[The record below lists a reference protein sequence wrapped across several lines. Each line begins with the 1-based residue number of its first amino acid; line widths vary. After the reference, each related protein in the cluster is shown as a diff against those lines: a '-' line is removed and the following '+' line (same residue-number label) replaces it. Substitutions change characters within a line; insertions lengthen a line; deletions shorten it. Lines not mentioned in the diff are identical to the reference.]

1 MFIQSYFPKYTRERI
16 FKDFQINSEETLLYA
31 IWLDSENCGF
41 VFTEKRFYW
50 NIKTSIF
57 RGNNVTEI
65 KIPSNILRKNSHN
78 LKVKT
83 YTKNVSKAELEKLK
97 KNEQPV
103 FLVMQSPIG
112 NIRFDTGPL
121 TYEEALALRKIF
133 ITYIKTGHLPAEYA
147 KGHFAEKLKILSAA
161 CKDFI
166 SARKKVEKVE
176 EIEGKEEIQVAEQ
189 EVAISSPEAEAEE
202 KAEAEPVSQENDEVE
217 QVIEENSWKNIGFH
231 AEQLINKDSSVI
243 DVVVKMTI
251 TSQAGNQLDFI
262 SFDFDVVDKIEFTD
276 LSCAVSFYQKTYM
289 HVPYLYYL
297 KTDLPFE
304 EYLSGNVALTEGRRV
319 VLKSCNRCGRFL
331 PINIDDEMKTLSF
344 SLHCKKRAPCVHS
357 TFRAYEIQNRDELR
371 PDDLKGLKLE
381 DNKVI
386 SYYGH
391 QLECK
396 ACKKFFVNAPLNPQ
410 RNAQQFKEDG
420 LRRRAIEVLVNKL
433 LERKLLNKD
442 PEVPQD
448 KSLPYKTCE
457 KLLFQ

>member
-202 KAEAEPVSQENDEVE
+202 KAEAEPVSQENDSDLKTGEPVYQDVDPSDYTHKKTRFIRSLPE
-217 QVIEENSWKNIGFH
+217 AVLLNAADTLASLLYVTAAIFAVKPVLLAKFVSIPLNAAGIFFASLGRIFFLNDSYALKKLSELEIRNEFINILIDKKNSLFAIFLILYIIARLTVIALNRESRKG
-231 AEQLINKDSSVI
+231 Q
-243 DVVVKMTI
+243 
-251 TSQAGNQLDFI
+251 
-262 SFDFDVVDKIEFTD
+262 
-276 LSCAVSFYQKTYM
+276 SCALTLLLVLLCFLMPIKFLIFAVLAFMGYLTMQFAQGFY
-289 HVPYLYYL
+289 
-297 KTDLPFE
+297 LPLLG
-304 EYLSGNVALTEGRRV
+304 Y
-319 VLKSCNRCGRFL
+319 
-331 PINIDDEMKTLSF
+331 
-344 SLHCKKRAPCVHS
+344 
-357 TFRAYEIQNRDELR
+357 
-371 PDDLKGLKLE
+371 
-381 DNKVI
+381 
-386 SYYGH
+386 
-391 QLECK
+391 K
-396 ACKKFFVNAPLNPQ
+396 AF
-410 RNAQQFKEDG
+410 
-420 LRRRAIEVLVNKL
+420 
-433 LERKLLNKD
+433 
-442 PEVPQD
+442 
-448 KSLPYKTCE
+448 
-457 KLLFQ
+457 LLFLISTVEYYMLHLFLYPGFQDIIASVVQVLRLPASW